1 MKHETFPSYYSGFSM
16 ILICELEN
24 KQIGLQNQKIGLQNQ
39 KLQQKE
45 KKSSDS

>member
-24 KQIGLQNQKIGLQNQ
+24 KQIGLQNQK
-39 KLQQKE
+39 LQQKE